1 MRHLKQGRK
10 LGRVSSQR
18 KALFRT
24 MLGSLIM
31 REKIE
36 TTEAKAKEIK
46 SKIDRIVRKAKTA
59 QDKDKKTAVRREL
72 KKYIPDM
79 AAKKITGDFVKK
91 FEKRNS
97 GYARLI
103 KLAQRKSD
111 NAKMAIVEFV

>member
-10 LGRVSSQR
+10 LSRVKSQR
-18 KALFRT
+18 VALMRT

-46 SKIDRIVRKAKTA
+46 NKIDRIIGKAKKGIKA
-59 QDKDKKTAVRREL
+59 EKKMVVRRDL

-79 AAKKITGDFVKK
+79 AAKKITGDFVEK
-91 FEKRNS
+91 FKDRNS
-97 GYARLI
+97 GYTRII
-103 KLAQRKSD
+103 KLVPRKSD
-111 NAKMAIVEFV
+111 GAKLAVIEFV